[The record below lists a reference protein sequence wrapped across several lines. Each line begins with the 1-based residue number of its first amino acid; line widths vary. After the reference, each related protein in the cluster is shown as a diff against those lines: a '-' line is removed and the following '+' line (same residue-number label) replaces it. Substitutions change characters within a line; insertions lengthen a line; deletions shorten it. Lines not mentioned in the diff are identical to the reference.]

1 MSDFQFKSYNKTNS
15 WIGILI
21 ILAIVFV
28 IFFILKNVY
37 YLLGFLVPVFI
48 VLTAILDYRVIV
60 KYGIVI
66 YELLRHRT
74 VLGIVAV
81 IFSFL
86 GLPFLSA
93 ALFFNAYMNFKT
105 KRNNKKE
112 FVQYEEV
119 DDAEVEI
126 LDLDEF
132 KKVKVNN
139 YEDLFE

>member
-1 MSDFQFKSYNKTNS
+1 MNNLHFKSYNRTNS
-15 WIGILI
+15 WLGII
-21 ILAIVFV
+21 IIIAIIFF
-28 IFFILKNVY
+28 IFFILKNIY
-37 YLLGFLVPVFI
+37 QLLGLLVPVFLI
-48 VLTAILDYRVIV
+48 LTAILDYRVIV
-60 KYGIVI
+60 KYGIMI

-74 VLGIVAV
+74 MLGIVAV
-81 IFSFL
+81 VFSFL

-105 KRNNKKE
+105 KKKTKKE
-112 FVQYEEV
+112 YVQYEEV
-119 DDAEVEI
+119 DDDVEI